1 VTDAFDDGIP
11 DWVRPKRP
19 EQQPAETPQ
28 SFDPPVPPEERVV
41 PPSTDDVAGQPST
54 AATLDAQAPDQ
65 TSSEH
70 DEEPSVPGL
79 NVSGNRNSFILAALG
94 SVFLSTGKQPLT
106 VTDLS
111 EFELRAAS
119 QGWVSKNVDDLP
131 VTAADEAAKVLSV
144 PNSGMVVL
152 AGPPGYG
159 KRTAGIRALWRTA
172 RSRLARDSSMELK
185 EIEPD
190 WEDPAEPDCSVLPEA
205 PDTGYLLDV
214 ESEMAGW
221 VNPDKVA
228 GALALHA
235 AKLAKVGSC
244 VVVIADERVWPQAAV
259 HTAALV
265 PVRTRPSAQ
274 LVART
279 HLEYVYD
286 LPGRA
291 DLVLADR
298 TDPAA
303 GTAAHL
309 LTDES
314 IPADGA
320 RLAALLAATDGSPE
334 SVATAVSRF
343 QEWSDDVGT
352 VFATTT
358 QMPEDRALLIAAVF
372 LSGEDALAIQEG
384 ARALLGDQEL
394 DSVREILT
402 GPDLSDRLTSVK
414 ARVSGRQASFDHRPG
429 YARAVLLHLWHQRP
443 DIHTPLLRWLDGLV
457 ADRAG
462 TKRLK
467 QISDL
472 LVELAIAEND
482 IRVVETIK
490 NWIAFTKDET
500 HLRLVA
506 DVLSRTAQAE
516 RLGPAVRARLL
527 DWAQDGQESVARVVA
542 MVCQSDFAHD
552 YPRQA
557 IVRILHI
564 LSRAERDTAVAE
576 AEAALRA
583 MAATEKLLPTV
594 WRMVNARAAKRGS
607 TAGSRAFLA
616 VIDPQTHPYALQVT
630 LASSAVDPVV
640 ADALVTGWSTAL
652 ENRTVDP
659 ECRALIDRWA
669 HARADGVV
677 PREHVTEILGRV
689 ISRYLTAAPVS
700 ALLIGEPGVAYD
712 AAVIEL
718 RADLRKVS
726 QAGPWPAFDGEG
738 QP

>member
-1 VTDAFDDGIP
+1 EHVAPSNAADAAGQTSTAEAEDAGQTP
-11 DWVRPKRP
+11 P
-19 EQQPAETPQ
+19 ESDAETP
-28 SFDPPVPPEERVV
+28 
-41 PPSTDDVAGQPST
+41 A
-54 AATLDAQAPDQ
+54 
-65 TSSEH
+65 
-70 DEEPSVPGL
+70 PGL
-79 NVSGNRNSFILAALG
+79 NVSGNHNALIVAALG

-106 VTDLS
+106 VIDLS

-119 QGWVSKNVDDLP
+119 QGWVSKNADDLP

-144 PNSGMVVL
+144 PNSALAVL
-152 AGPPGYG
+152 AGLPGHG
-159 KRTAGIRALWRTA
+159 KRTAGIRALWRTS
-172 RSRLARDSSMELK
+172 RSRLARGGSMELK

-190 WEDPAEPDCSVLPEA
+190 WEDPAEPDCSVLPDA
-205 PDTGYLLDV
+205 PNVGYLLDV

-221 VNPDKVA
+221 VNPDRVA
-228 GALALHA
+228 GALAVHA
-235 AKLAKVGSC
+235 EKLAKIGSC
-244 VVVIADERVWPQAAV
+244 LVVIADERVWPQAAV

-265 PVRTRPSAQ
+265 PVKTRPSAQ

-291 DLVLADR
+291 DLVTADR
-298 TDPAA
+298 TDPVA
-303 GTAAHL
+303 GTAARL

-314 IPADGA
+314 TPADGA
-320 RLAALLAATDGSPE
+320 RLAALLAAADGSPE
-334 SVATAVSRF
+334 SIETAVSRF
-343 QEWSDDVGT
+343 QEWSADVGT
-352 VFATTT
+352 VFAATTR
-358 QMPEDRALLIAAVF
+358 MPEDRALLIAAVF
-372 LSGEDALAIQEG
+372 LNGEDALTIQDG
-384 ARALLGDQEL
+384 ARALLGDHEL

-414 ARVSGRQASFDHRPG
+414 AKVSGRQASFDHRPG
-429 YARAVLLHLWHQRP
+429 YTRAVLLHLWHQRP

-457 ADRAG
+457 DRAG

-490 NWIAFTKDET
+490 NWIDVSNDEA
-500 HLRLVA
+500 HLRLIA
-506 DVLSRTAQAE
+506 SVLSRTAQAD
-516 RLGPAVRARLL
+516 RLGPAVRAKLL
-527 DWAQDGQESVARVVA
+527 DWAKDGQEAVARVVA
-542 MVCQSDFAHD
+542 MVCQSDFAHH

-557 IVRILHI
+557 IVRIQHI
-564 LSRAERDTAVAE
+564 LARAERDAAVRE

-630 LASSAVDPVV
+630 LASAAADPVV

-718 RADLRKVS
+718 RADLRQVS
-726 QAGPWPAFDGEG
+726 QAGPWSAVDGEME
-738 QP
+738 P